1 MDLKKTIKKWAYIF
15 DLVDK
20 NIKTKRIDREQV
32 TFPSDISEVDRYY
45 VGVSVIEDNVTIY
58 HDRDLTEED
67 IIHELIHVAY
77 PKLEEQEVVD
87 FTNQIIKNSIWIY

>member
-1 MDLKKTIKKWAYIF
+1 MDLKKTIKKWTYIF

-32 TFPSDISEVDRYY
+32 VFPNDIDEADKYY
-45 VGVSVIEDNVTIY
+45 VGVYVIDDDVTIY

-87 FTNQIIKNSIWIY
+87 FTNQIIKNAI